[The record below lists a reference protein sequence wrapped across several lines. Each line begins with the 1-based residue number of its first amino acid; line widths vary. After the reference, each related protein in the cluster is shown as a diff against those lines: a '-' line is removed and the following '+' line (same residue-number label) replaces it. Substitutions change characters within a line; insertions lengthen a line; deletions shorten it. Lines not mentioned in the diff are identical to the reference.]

1 MHFLCKNLSMQVV
14 VITNDTLREELMAY
28 PPSDAFHFHFIGD
41 PGEYDAETAADACI
55 DLLFENTTE
64 RINWLKS
71 LGCSII
77 IVNAV
82 IPTLTEIGA
91 QFVRINAWP
100 GFLNRS
106 LVEAAANE
114 ENRNKTEALFVA
126 LGRKAEWVP
135 DISGFITARVVAT
148 IINEA
153 FFALEEN
160 ISTEAEIDIA
170 MKTGTNY
177 PFGPF
182 EWAEKIGV
190 IAVYSLLAGLS
201 TEESR
206 YLPCKLLEKKALA

>member
-1 MHFLCKNLSMQVV
+1 MHVV
-14 VITNDTLREELMAY
+14 VITNDTLREELLAY
-28 PPSDAFHFHFIGD
+28 PVADTIQFQFIAHPDDYPVETDAG
-41 PGEYDAETAADACI
+41 ACI

-64 RINWLKS
+64 RIGWLKG
-71 LGCSII
+71 LGCSVI

-82 IPTLTEIGA
+82 IPTLTEIDA
-91 QFVRINAWP
+91 AFVRINAWP
-100 GFLNRS
+100 GFLKRS
-106 LVEAAANE
+106 LVEASANDE
-114 ENRNKTEALFVA
+114 SRNKTEALFVE
-126 LGRKAEWVP
+126 LGRKVEWVP
-135 DISGFITARVVAT
+135 DISGFITARVVST

-153 FFALEEN
+153 FFALDEK

-190 IAVYSLLAGLS
+190 KAVYSLLAELGK
-201 TEESR
+201 EESR